1 MHPIRKQRLQIVVL
15 IVLAA
20 TVGVALIVYTLGQN
34 ANYFFTPSQIA
45 AGEAPVGVS
54 IRAGGMVV
62 ENSVQRAEDSLDTR
76 FLVTDG
82 ASSVPVVYSGIL
94 PDLFAEGEAAVAT
107 GVLDNNRVLQ
117 ATQVLAKHDEN
128 YTPPE
133 VAEAMQEGYE
143 QEGYGQEGYGQQGYE
158 QEGYNQATK
167 KPKDTQQEMQY
178 KALEAL
184 Q

>member
-1 MHPIRKQRLQIVVL
+1 MHPIRKQRLQIVLL
-15 IVLAA
+15 IVIAA
-20 TVGVALIVYTLGQN
+20 SLGAALIAYMLGQN

-45 AGEAPVGVS
+45 GGEAPMGIR

-62 ENSVQRAEDSLDTR
+62 ENSVERAEDSLDTS

-82 ASSVPVVYSGIL
+82 ANSVRVTYSGIL

-107 GVLDNNRVLQ
+107 GVLDDNRVLQ

-133 VAEAMQEGYE
+133 VADAMQKGYE
-143 QEGYGQEGYGQQGYE
+143 QKAYKEKIE
-158 QEGYNQATK
+158 K
-167 KPKDTQQEMQY
+167 QQEQV
-178 KALEAL
+178 LEIS

>member
-1 MHPIRKQRLQIVVL
+1 MHPLRKQRLQIVVL
-15 IVLAA
+15 IVVAA
-20 TVGVALIVYTLGQN
+20 TLGAALIAYMLGQN

-45 AGEAPVGVS
+45 AGEAPMGIT

-62 ENSVQRAEDSLDTR
+62 ENSVQRAEDSLETR

-82 ASSVPVVYSGIL
+82 ANSVSVTYSGIL

-107 GVLDNNRVLQ
+107 GVLGSNLVLQ
-117 ATQVLAKHDEN
+117 ASQVLAKHDEN

-133 VAEAMQEGYE
+133 VAEAMQEDYG
-143 QEGYGQEGYGQQGYE
+143 QDGYGQKGNNQTTETQQ
-158 QEGYNQATK
+158 
-167 KPKDTQQEMQY
+167 DTQNDIQQEMQY
-178 KALEAL
+178 QALEAL